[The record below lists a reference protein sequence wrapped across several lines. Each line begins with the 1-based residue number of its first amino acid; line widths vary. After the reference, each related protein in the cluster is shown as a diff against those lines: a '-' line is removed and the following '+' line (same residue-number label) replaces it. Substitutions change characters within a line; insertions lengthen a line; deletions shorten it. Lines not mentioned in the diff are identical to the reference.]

1 MESETAWE
9 GAVSFSEEVYRAK
22 ETAEREREITS
33 PLSPAEDA
41 QGANGRKPGLVADMG
56 KLVAQ
61 SIRYRPEIAM
71 ACPTHATRSRVRL
84 F

>member
-1 MESETAWE
+1 M
-9 GAVSFSEEVYRAK
+9 SFSEEVYLAK

-41 QGANGRKPGLVADMG
+41 QGANGRKPGLVADMR
-56 KLVAQ
+56 KSVAQ
-61 SIRYRPEIAM
+61 SIRHRPEIAM
-71 ACPTHATRSRVRL
+71 ACPTRATRSRVRL